1 MVSSPRRT
9 DISSLLKTAFRSAPG
24 FEYSR
29 ITPVQPARNSPNI
42 MPPRTTALKH
52 GGGLMAGDTD
62 HLEPRGMAAPVGHYS
77 IRKLESERCDIAAR
91 IESIAVARNVISLH
105 PTAIERL
112 PARHRPRG
120 RTVAAQPNRRGRRM

>member
-1 MVSSPRRT
+1 
-9 DISSLLKTAFRSAPG
+9 
-24 FEYSR
+24 
-29 ITPVQPARNSPNI
+29 
-42 MPPRTTALKH
+42 
-52 GGGLMAGDTD
+52 MAGDTD

-120 RTVAAQPNRRGRRM
+120 RTVAAQPNRRGRRMHRYAAPPGLRPSWYTPGRTKPALKSKSAAACRNCWLRQRSPPVLPGLWW